1 VSGLRTGRQR
11 GVEVSPAAST
21 EGWTRRRFAGMLSLA
36 SLLAVLSLAG
46 AGGARR
52 PAAARTPPLRPW
64 DEQAVASTGRWAG

>member
-1 VSGLRTGRQR
+1 M
-11 GVEVSPAAST
+11 SPAAST

-52 PAAARTPPLRPW
+52 PAAARTPPLRP
-64 DEQAVASTGRWAG
+64 